1 MVSDD
6 NDNIKVVGGPPAQDE
21 SRSNAHATKC
31 RLCEKNKW
39 LYIGLPR
46 QMCNE
51 HTKAKAKCNKSLGWI
66 GRRKDTKV
74 ADPKGKAPGE

>member
-31 RLCEKNKW
+31 RLCEKNK
-39 LYIGLPR
+39 
-46 QMCNE
+46 
-51 HTKAKAKCNKSLGWI
+51 
-66 GRRKDTKV
+66 
-74 ADPKGKAPGE
+74 